1 MTGMERGSTTVQA
14 VAQRLFP
21 DKGLEQ
27 VMAELL
33 LEQAQRKLIKYRSM
47 ARQFEAKYGLDF
59 ERFRQAVLKTEPG
72 PEMEQDYFDWEMAVT
87 GIAELE
93 EEIRQLKALISE

>member
-1 MTGMERGSTTVQA
+1 MTGMGGSITTVQA

-33 LEQAQRKLIKYRSM
+33 LEQAQRKLVKYRSM

-59 ERFRQAVLKTEPG
+59 ERFRQTVLSTEPG
-72 PEMEQDYFDWEMAVT
+72 PEIEQDYFEWEMAIT

-93 EEIRQLKALISE
+93 EEIQKLKALTSE

>member
-1 MTGMERGSTTVQA
+1 MIGETRSTVQA

-21 DKGLEQ
+21 GKGLEQ

-33 LEQAQRKLIKYRSM
+33 LEQAQKKLLKYRSM
-47 ARQFEAKYGLDF
+47 VRQFEAKYGLGF
-59 ERFRQAVLKTEPG
+59 EGFRQKVLTTEPG
-72 PEMEQDYFDWEMAVT
+72 PEVEQDYFDWEMAVT

-93 EEIRQLKALISE
+93 EEIRRLKALIAE